1 MGRAVKDAL
10 WIAVVVSLGMT
21 QALQVSLLGAM
32 NRLRGP
38 SEAAFV
44 SIMGTFVG
52 LTLAL
57 TLRGVQGSRPALP
70 APFDQPIATGV
81 LAVASGIVLVIGLR
95 GLPWG
100 FAITGLLAIPYL
112 LAASFLAPRIGV
124 GLFLAA
130 LIAGQLGGGVLL
142 DQFGAFG
149 GATRPVDAVRILG
162 IVLLLAGVVL
172 VRGFD
177 S

>member
-1 MGRAVKDAL
+1 VKDAV
-10 WIAVVVSLGMT
+10 WIAVVVFLGMT

-32 NRLRGP
+32 SRLRGP

-57 TLRGVQGSRPALP
+57 TLRGVQGNRPALP
-70 APFDQPIATGV
+70 APFDQPLATGV
-81 LAVASGIVLVIGLR
+81 LAAASGLVLVLGLR

-100 FAITGLLAIPYL
+100 FAVTGLLAMPYL

-142 DQFGAFG
+142 DQVGAFG
-149 GATRPVDAVRILG
+149 GATRPVDTVRILG
-162 IVLLLAGVVL
+162 IIALLVGVVL

-177 S
+177 

>member
-1 MGRAVKDAL
+1 MKDAV

-32 NRLRGP
+32 SRQRGP
-38 SEAAFV
+38 AEAAFV

-57 TLRGVQGSRPALP
+57 TMRGFQGSRPALP
-70 APFDQPIATGV
+70 APFDQPFATGV
-81 LAVASGIVLVIGLR
+81 LAVASGAVLVLGLR

-100 FAITGLLAIPYL
+100 FAVTGLLAMPYL

-142 DQFGAFG
+142 DQIGAFG

-162 IVLLLAGVVL
+162 IIALLVGVVL

-177 S
+177 

>member
-1 MGRAVKDAL
+1 MKDAI
-10 WIAVVVSLGMT
+10 WIALVVMLGIT

-32 NRLRGP
+32 SRLRGP

-57 TLRGVQGSRPALP
+57 TIRGVQGSRPALP
-70 APFDQPIATGV
+70 APFDQPLATGI
-81 LAVASGIVLVIGLR
+81 LAVASGAVLVVGLR
-95 GLPWG
+95 GLSWG
-100 FAITGLLAIPYL
+100 FAITGLLAMPYL

-130 LIAGQLGGGVLL
+130 LIAGQLSGGVLL
-142 DQFGAFG
+142 DQVGAFG

-162 IVLLLAGVVL
+162 IVVLLVGVVL

-177 S
+177 